1 MAPGT
6 MGSLKSGNG
15 KLSEGRQKWTE
26 RGGFCS
32 AAGGAGEEE
41 EPQTICPNATGGNET
56 TSAGFRVC
64 EVKIVTTKHNSKMMT
79 ERIVR
84 KLDRNP

>member
-15 KLSEGRQKWTE
+15 KLSEGRRKWTE

-41 EPQTICPNATGGNET
+41 EPNEEAQQRQTVCPNATGGNET
-56 TSAGFRVC
+56 TRLRGSA
-64 EVKIVTTKHNSKMMT
+64 S
-79 ERIVR
+79 VR
-84 KLDRNP
+84 LKL